1 MATITELQNNITGL
15 SFRTTLNDNYANL
28 NNDKVELTAFN
39 TQVDRIDTAESDID
53 DIEAWIDTHDDQID
67 TLVNRIT
74 AAEGLLDFEY
84 TAVTNVQTNSTT
96 YVEVINS
103 TYALTDGTYKVDM
116 SAMFNM
122 DVTNYSAYFRFSVDN
137 GVTWREVI
145 EESSDVNNIIPLAY
159 SFMLPV
165 TNNTLNIQIQAKVE
179 NAGATLTI
187 EDMQVMVDRKV

>member
-39 TQVDRIDTAESDID
+39 TQVDRIDTAEGDITAIEGRLDVNEGDID
-53 DIEAWIDTHDDQID
+53 SLE
-67 TLVNRIT
+67 NRMT

-84 TAVTNVQTNSTT
+84 TAVTDVQTSSTT

-103 TYALTDGTYKVDM
+103 TYALTDGTYKIDM

-122 DVTNYSAYFRFSVDN
+122 DVTNYSAYFRFSTDN
-137 GVTWREVI
+137 GVTWREVV

-165 TNNTLNIQIQAKVE
+165 TGNTLNIQIQAKVE

-187 EDMQVMVDRKV
+187 EDMQVMVDRKA

>member
-53 DIEAWIDTHDDQID
+53 DIEAWIDAHDDEID
-67 TLVNRIT
+67 SLVNRIE
-74 AAEGLLDFEY
+74 ANEGLLDFEY
-84 TAVTNVQTNSTT
+84 TAVTNVQTSSTT
-96 YVEVINS
+96 YVGVINS

-137 GVTWREVI
+137 GVTWREVV

-165 TNNTLNIQIQAKVE
+165 TNNTLNIQIQTKVE

-187 EDMQVMVDRKV
+187 EDMQVMVDRKA